1 MFRCCDNW
9 QEGHRHHI
17 DWYDIHKWMNC
28 LRWRTIF
35 RSELCARYKKSVLV
49 FGCLF
54 VMMIKTT
61 RRIAL
66 YRLVATCQHGAT
78 ILLILSSCNK
88 SVRFRLAATCHL
100 KTPYNLLKQLAGSL
114 GTTSVDNQ
122 LVTCLST
129 TCRRLFVNKQSQATL
144 LMHPDTA
151 YAPTYPFR
159 PVKSTWSPFFLL

>member
-35 RSELCARYKKSVLV
+35 QSELCAPYTKSVLV

-54 VMMIKTT
+54 VMMIKRH

-66 YRLVATCQHGAT
+66 YRLVATCQHDAT
-78 ILLILSSCNK
+78 ILLISSTCNK
-88 SVRFRLAATCHL
+88 SVRIRLATCHL
-100 KTPYNLLKQLAGSL
+100 QTLYNMLKQLVGSL
-114 GTTSVDNQ
+114 WTTSADNQ
-122 LVTCLST
+122 LGTYLST
-129 TCRRLFVNKQSQATL
+129 TCMRLFVNELSQAM